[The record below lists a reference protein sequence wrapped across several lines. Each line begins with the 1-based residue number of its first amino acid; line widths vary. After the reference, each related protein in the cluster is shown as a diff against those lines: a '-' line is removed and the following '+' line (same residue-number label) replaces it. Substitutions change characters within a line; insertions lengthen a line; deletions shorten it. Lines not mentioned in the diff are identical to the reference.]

1 MDSWMRDLRYAAR
14 ALARNPGF
22 TAVVVL
28 TLALGIGANT
38 AMFTVINAV
47 ILKPLPVENPGE
59 LVNLYTWRAGDFLAN
74 QPSSFYD
81 YEYYRDNNRVF
92 NGLAGYSLVPASLG
106 TGREAAMVMGET
118 VSGNYFDV
126 LGISPALGRFFRSE
140 EDQTKGTHPVVV
152 ISTALWRSRFG
163 SDPDIIGSDVRLN
176 GFPYAVIGVAP
187 ESFSGG
193 MRGFA
198 SGFWVPL
205 MMLEQLQPGTE
216 QLVSRRNRW
225 LFVVGRLESGAGIDS
240 ARTDIETLAS
250 QLALDDPRAEDTDTA
265 TLFPTNRVVFLP
277 DADSAIFA
285 VSGLLMALVGAV
297 LLIACANVAN
307 LLLARSVGRRKEIAV
322 RMSMGA
328 GPWRLVRQMLTES
341 LLLSLIAGVVGFLV
355 AQWSARFLVA
365 KVAGVPLPLDI
376 RLALDL
382 GLDWRILGFSLLAS
396 LVTGVAFG
404 MVPALQS
411 VRTDVVGNLKDTAGS
426 VTADRRRF
434 RLRGALVVSQVTLS
448 LMLLVSAG
456 LFLRSLLNAHTTDH
470 GLRPDGV
477 FTAQLLPMLRGYDDE
492 QTQQFFSR
500 VIDRVRALPGVETA
514 SLVSHLPLTLSI
526 RTSGALPE
534 GQPEVAPRDFPDIDN
549 TNVWP
554 GYFQTLGIAL
564 LSGRGFQE
572 GDKAGS
578 PDVMVVNQAFA
589 ERYWPGEDPV
599 GKKVRTGRDGQNTAQ
614 VVGMVS
620 DGRYR
625 TLGENPR
632 PFMYHSM
639 LQRSEDVA
647 DLLVFAP
654 GMPASFL
661 ETLREEVLAVDENV
675 PVTTLAMLEDR
686 LSLALLLPR
695 MGALLFGV
703 IGVIGLILAAT
714 GILGV
719 MSYAVSQR
727 TQEIGIRVA
736 LGARPSSI
744 LRLIVGHG
752 LVLAGIGVGL
762 GTLAAFGLTR
772 FMAALLVGVGPADP
786 MTFIAVVV
794 LLFGI
799 ATLACYIPARQALQ
813 VDPMDALRAD

>member
-1 MDSWMRDLRYAAR
+1 M
-14 ALARNPGF
+14 LARNPGF

-38 AMFTVINAV
+38 AMFSIINAV
-47 ILKPLPVENPGE
+47 ILKPLPVENPHE
-59 LVNLYTWRAGDFLAN
+59 LVNLYTWREGDFLAS
-74 QPSSFYD
+74 QPSSLYD

-92 NGLAGYSLVPASLG
+92 SGLAGYSLAPASLG
-106 TGREAAMVMGET
+106 AGRQTAMVMGET
-118 VSGNYFDV
+118 VSGNYFDL
-126 LGISPALGRFFRSE
+126 LGISPARGRFFRPE

-152 ISTALWRSRFG
+152 VSTALWRSRFG
-163 SDPDIIGSDVRLN
+163 SNPDIIGSDVRLN

-198 SGFWVPL
+198 SDFWIPL
-205 MMLEQLQPGTE
+205 MMLEQLQPGTT
-216 QLVSRRNRW
+216 QLESRRNRW
-225 LFVVGRLESGAGIDS
+225 LFVVGRLESGVGIDS
-240 ARTDIETLAS
+240 ARADVETLAR
-250 QLALDDPRAEDTDTA
+250 QLALDDPSAEDTDTA

-277 DADSAIFA
+277 DADNAIFA
-285 VSGLLMALVGAV
+285 VSGLLMALVGVV

-307 LLLARSVGRRKEIAV
+307 LLLARSLGRRKEIAV

-328 GPWRLVRQMLTES
+328 GRLRLVRQMLTES
-341 LLLSLIAGVVGFLV
+341 LLLALMAGFVGFVV
-355 AQWSARFLVA
+355 AQWSARFLLARVA
-365 KVAGVPLPLDI
+365 DVPLPLDI

-382 GLDWRILGFSLLAS
+382 GIDWRILGFSLLAS
-396 LVTGVAFG
+396 LVTGVVFG

-411 VRTDVVGNLKDTAGS
+411 VRTDVVENLKATGGS
-426 VTADRRRF
+426 VTPDRHRF

-448 LMLLVSAG
+448 LLLLVAAG
-456 LFLRSLLNAHTTDH
+456 LFLRSLLNVHTTDP
-470 GLRPDGV
+470 GFRTDGV

-492 QTQQFFSR
+492 QTTRFFAR
-500 VIDRVRALPGVETA
+500 VVDRVRALPGVETA

-526 RTSGALPE
+526 RTSRIQPE
-534 GQPEVAPRDFPDIDN
+534 GQPGVAPRDFPQIDN

-554 GYFQTLGIAL
+554 GYFQTMGITL
-564 LSGRGFQE
+564 VSGRGFE
-572 GDKAGS
+572 DSDTADT
-578 PDVMVVNQAFA
+578 PDVMIVNQAFV
-589 ERYWPGEDPV
+589 ERYWPGEDPI
-599 GKKVRTGRDGQNTAQ
+599 GKRVRTGADGQNTAQ
-614 VVGMVS
+614 VVGVVS
-620 DGRYR
+620 NGRYR

-632 PFMYHSM
+632 PFMYRSM
-639 LQRSEDVA
+639 LQRSEDLA

-654 GMPASFL
+654 GAPTSFL
-661 ETLREEVLAVDENV
+661 RTLREEILAVDENV

-727 TQEIGIRVA
+727 TREIGIRVA
-736 LGARPSSI
+736 LGAGPSSI
-744 LRLIVGHG
+744 LGLIVGRG

-772 FMAALLVGVGPADP
+772 FMAALLVGVSPADP
-786 MTFIAVVV
+786 LTFVGVVA
-794 LLFGI
+794 LLIGV
-799 ATLACYIPARQALQ
+799 ASLACYIPARRALQ
-813 VDPMDALRAD
+813 VDPMDSLRAE